1 MKQLIHEWKQ
11 LFSPKWFKEDLFA
24 GAIVACIAIPLSLAI
39 ALASNVPPEV
49 GLITAIV
56 ASIVCALFGS
66 SQLAVSGPAAAM
78 AVLIATAI
86 QKFGLNGLIIIGIGC
101 GILQL
106 ITGIFRLGFLI
117 RFVPMPVV
125 AGFTAGIGAIILISQ
140 FPRMLGLAP
149 AADAH

>member
-1 MKQLIHEWKQ
+1 MKEFIQEWKE
-11 LFSPKWFKEDLFA
+11 LFSKKWLADDLFA

-78 AVLIATAI
+78 AVLIAAAV
-86 QKFGLNGLIIIGIGC
+86 QKFGLNGLLIIGIGC
-101 GILQL
+101 
-106 ITGIFRLGFLI
+106 
-117 RFVPMPVV
+117 
-125 AGFTAGIGAIILISQ
+125 
-140 FPRMLGLAP
+140 
-149 AADAH
+149 